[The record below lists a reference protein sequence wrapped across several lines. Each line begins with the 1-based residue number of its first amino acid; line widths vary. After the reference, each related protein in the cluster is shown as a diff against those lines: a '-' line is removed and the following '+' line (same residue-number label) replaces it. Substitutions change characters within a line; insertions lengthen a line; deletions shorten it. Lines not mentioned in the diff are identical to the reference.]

1 MTKTYCV
8 GGKHYSN
15 TNNIVEYEKVNPR
28 TKKLVKVIKGICD
41 ICDRNKS
48 QIFTK

>member
-28 TKKLVKVIKGICD
+28 TKKLINVIKGICD
-41 ICDRNKS
+41 ICGRNKS
-48 QIFTK
+48 QIFTR